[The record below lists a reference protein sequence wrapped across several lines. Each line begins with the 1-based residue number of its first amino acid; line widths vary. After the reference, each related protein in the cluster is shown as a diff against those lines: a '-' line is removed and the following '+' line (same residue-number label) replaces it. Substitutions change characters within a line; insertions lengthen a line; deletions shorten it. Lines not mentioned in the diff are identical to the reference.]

1 MVNEY
6 KKIVLLVGLMGIS
19 DDDFKMVKSL
29 LSKELKL
36 NRKMQDDY
44 DRIKI
49 ADLMEDKFPKDAG
62 MDQLIDLYKEMPG
75 LGDLANKLKK
85 EKAKAKRK
93 QIERRRIP
101 TRGCKQDEANTS
113 QPMST
118 TNEDSEPELGRSTS
132 NSQAP
137 QLSLATASIRDQ
149 ATQVSPVTASS
160 SVQVPEVSPLTAS
173 NSVQV
178 PEVSPA
184 TSPRHTQP
192 PGVSLTKAS
201 SSAQAPGVSRTTAPS
216 SAQAPGVSLTTAPSS
231 AQAPGVSR
239 TTAPSS
245 AQAPGVSRTT
255 APSSAQAPG
264 VSRTT
269 APSSAQAPGVSP
281 EIPVKKPRLKTV
293 PKQPSEEEGHH
304 QGPKKVMV
312 LKATEPFTYDNR
324 GERWMFHATV
334 ATETEFFRVK
344 VFDIDLKEKFIP
356 NNVITISDY
365 VGRNGFINIHSASS
379 VSEVNDNQ
387 LMNIPTTLRQRAN
400 ATPKINDLYS
410 QRRGIFV
417 NGVFMVSKKNERED
431 FIYYEIQD
439 NTGVMEVVVYGRLTS
454 VDCNPGD
461 KLRLWCFEL
470 TSNEDR
476 VQLRSTRHSNM
487 KVIKA
492 GRGETT
498 CFLYGTS

>member
-19 DDDFKMVKSL
+19 DDDFRMVKSL

-49 ADLMEDKFPKDAG
+49 ADMMEDKFPKDAG

-75 LGDLANKLKK
+75 LGDLADKLKK

-93 QIERRRIP
+93 QIERCRIP
-101 TRGCKQDEANTS
+101 TRGCKRDEASTS

-118 TNEDSEPELGRSTS
+118 TNEDSEPEFGRSTS
-132 NSQAP
+132 NTQAP
-137 QLSLATASIRDQ
+137 WLSLATASNRDQ

-160 SVQVPEVSPLTAS
+160 SVQVPELSPET
-173 NSVQV
+173 
-178 PEVSPA
+178 
-184 TSPRHTQP
+184 
-192 PGVSLTKAS
+192 AS
-201 SSAQAPGVSRTTAPS
+201 SSAQAA
-216 SAQAPGVSLTTAPSS
+216 
-231 AQAPGVSR
+231 
-239 TTAPSS
+239 
-245 AQAPGVSRTT
+245 
-255 APSSAQAPG
+255 
-264 VSRTT
+264 
-269 APSSAQAPGVSP
+269 GVSP
-281 EIPVKKPRLKTV
+281 AIPVKVIFCFHNIMKPRRKTV
-293 PKQPSEEEGHH
+293 PKQPSKEEGHH

-312 LKATEPFTYDNR
+312 LKATEPFTYDMSR
-324 GERWMFHATV
+324 EKRMFHATV
-334 ATETEFFRVK
+334 ATKTEFFRVK

-356 NNVITISDY
+356 NKVITISDY
-365 VGRNGFINIHSASS
+365 VGRNGFINIFSASS

-387 LMNIPTTLRQRAN
+387 LMDIPTTLRQRAN

-410 QRRGIFV
+410 KRRGIFV
-417 NGVFMVSKKNERED
+417 NGVFMVSKKNQRKD

-461 KLRLWCFEL
+461 KLRLLCFEL
-470 TSNEDR
+470 TSNEDK

-487 KVIKA
+487 KMI
-492 GRGETT
+492 
-498 CFLYGTS
+498 